1 MWPISL
7 WLISYLFC
15 CLFQKGNECEGNIC
29 EMVNQSK
36 GGGEKKVGGR
46 EKEELELRENSNA
59 GHLVMEHQR
68 LGPLEREI
76 RLASVPVHWS
86 SEARL
91 VHGYFLS

>member
-1 MWPISL
+1 
-7 WLISYLFC
+7 
-15 CLFQKGNECEGNIC
+15 
-29 EMVNQSK
+29 MVNQSK
-36 GGGEKKVGGR
+36 GGGRRKLGDVKRKKTG
-46 EKEELELRENSNA
+46 LRENSNA

>member
-1 MWPISL
+1 MGDV
-7 WLISYLFC
+7 
-15 CLFQKGNECEGNIC
+15 KR
-29 EMVNQSK
+29 
-36 GGGEKKVGGR
+36 KKTG
-46 EKEELELRENSNA
+46 LRENSNA